1 MPVKVKGINV
11 AIRHMKARSKAFKK
25 NGKPYADI
33 SKIMAA
39 SINKNVNTGG
49 RPKWKKRKY
58 AYAHPILDLT
68 GYMRDKAEIS
78 TRDWRHGRIYHV
90 NKILGPTYG
99 LIHQY
104 TGVPTKKGSSI
115 KNIVRKYIVFQDSEV
130 KRMHKTFQKAFL
142 RK

>member
-1 MPVKVKGINV
+1 MAAKVKGLDK
-11 AIRHMKARSKAFKK
+11 AIKHMEARAKAFKS
-25 NGKPYADI
+25 GKPYTET

-58 AYAHPILDLT
+58 DYAHPILDKS
-68 GYMRDKAEIS
+68 GYMRDKAEVS
-78 TRDWRHGRIYHV
+78 TRDWRHGRVYHV

-104 TGVPTKKGSSI
+104 TGVPTRTGSSL
-115 KNIVRKYIVFQDSEV
+115 KNIVRKYIVFQKSEINGMQSAF
-130 KRMHKTFQKAFL
+130 RKAFL
-142 RK
+142 QK